1 MKDFIKESLEILS
14 KDENYQI
21 GDIVLSPYIQ
31 EIEGGYEKRELTF
44 LNRLD
49 GWVLDSDSVLQTV
62 IIK

>member
-14 KDENYQI
+14 KDEDYQI